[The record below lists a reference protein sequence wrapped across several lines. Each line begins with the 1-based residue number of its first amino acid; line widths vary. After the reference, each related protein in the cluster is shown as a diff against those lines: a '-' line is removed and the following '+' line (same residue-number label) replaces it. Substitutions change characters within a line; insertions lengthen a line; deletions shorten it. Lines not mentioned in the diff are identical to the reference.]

1 MFATLHYF
9 EDETFFIN
17 CPYIYVYTDGKVL
30 AYEVFAAYTGDNAHI
45 LNTNDFTTESG
56 RQQYIDGIRNNG
68 QETANLR
75 EETAAEV
82 TTDSRILTLSTCVS
96 GKANNRF
103 LVQAVLVSE
112 AEL

>member
-1 MFATLHYF
+1 VL
-9 EDETFFIN
+9 
-17 CPYIYVYTDGKVL
+17 VY
-30 AYEVFAAYTGDNAHI
+30 EIFAAYTGDNTHI

-56 RQQYIDGIRNNG
+56 RQQYIDEILKNG
-68 QETANLR
+68 QGTANLR
-75 EETAAEV
+75 EETAGEV

-112 AEL
+112 AGL

>member
-9 EDETFFIN
+9 EDETFFVN
-17 CPYIYVYTDGKVL
+17 CPDIYVYIDGKVL
-30 AYEVFAAYTGDNAHI
+30 VYEIFAAYTGDNTHI

-56 RQQYIDGIRNNG
+56 RQQYIDEILKNG
-68 QETANLR
+68 QGTANLR
-75 EETAAEV
+75 EEAAGLV

-96 GKANNRF
+96 GKSENRF

-112 AEL
+112 VEL